1 MFANFVVE
9 IRIKNMKKLFV
20 ICCLG
25 ISSVGASAQLTDSWD
40 QAWINPPIS
49 ASPGCY
55 YYWDTGNISKYGITK
70 DLEAMKAIGID
81 EPFVANVV
89 GKRAKPGPVKVF
101 TEDWWN
107 CMVHAA
113 NEAKRLGMHIG
124 YFNCPGWSQSGGPWV
139 KPTETMRYL
148 ISRETRVNDGKKLNL
163 NIKELFDSISRKNLQ
178 LVSVQAFPVPLYD
191 DFRIADLRPK
201 VQAEGLEQAA
211 KLFDGEMATCVS
223 SKNKVSTITLSL
235 SKADTFRS
243 LQIYPADRPMKGYVV
258 MEAEDGKGGWKEV
271 CRMAIDRD
279 KLDTAVGPMTEGAL
293 TANFPDVTA
302 SQFRF
307 VFHTDKGIKL
317 REISLNKAAR
327 LACSTEKQLGKLW
340 PYPEVTATCYNWP
353 VTVQPNQSSLTVP
366 LNQVKDLTSMVDGQ
380 GNLQWRS
387 PKGKWVVLVTA
398 MSPTNVF
405 NSPCIP
411 EASGYEIDK
420 MNKKI
425 AEAHVDSFIGK
436 LMARIPAES
445 KNAVRH
451 VVADSYEKGAE
462 NWTDGMA
469 KDFVARYG
477 YDPMPYLPVL
487 TGRIVEDAEHSERFL
502 WDLRRFIADR
512 IATEYIGGLR
522 DRSHHYGLKLWMENY
537 GHWGYPGEFLNYGGA
552 SDEVSGEYW
561 VTKPQRG
568 PVEVRCA
575 SSAAHIYGKQRVSAE
590 SFTDSGT
597 TFNTQPDQ
605 LKARGDWAM
614 CQGINHYVL
623 HVYLHQPDDRKPGI
637 TAWFGTDF
645 NRNNTWFSRAKS
657 WVDYLRRSCA
667 MLQQGHP
674 VADVAYYI
682 GENTPKMTGEQTPAM
697 PNGYDFDFINAEVL
711 MKATVAKNH
720 RILLPSGVSYA
731 VLVLP
736 SDNTMRPAVA
746 AKIAELMKQG
756 ANVVGNAPETSPS
769 LEDYPRCDSLVAQ
782 YAQRLSSLLSPEV
795 PLDETLH
802 RLGWIEDCKTPAGF
816 LYTHRQEGDRHIYF
830 VSNQN
835 GKVMDADIA
844 FRVEGMLPELWD
856 AVSGKRNVAFHYH
869 EEKGK
874 TIVPLHFES
883 NGSWFVVFRNKK
895 PSSIQTTS
903 NIIVDNVTSTAT
915 KQAVPDSSKS
925 SILLTIDRPWKVTF
939 RPTYAPAFESEFN
952 TLADWSTNE
961 NPGIKYFSGT
971 AVYENSFTYKPKK
984 KEQAKDVCLD
994 LGGVKGMATMRI
1006 NGVELPTLWTAP
1018 YRQSVAP
1025 YLKKGKN
1032 RVEIEVVNCWWNRL
1046 AGDAKPGSKPV
1057 TWTTNK
1063 VVNAKSKLMSSGL
1076 LGPVSLIISE

>member
-1 MFANFVVE
+1 MN
-9 IRIKNMKKLFV
+9 IDKRIIIL
-20 ICCLG
+20 
-25 ISSVGASAQLTDSWD
+25 ASMGLAVFGLPAQGLDAWD
-40 QAWINPPIS
+40 DAWLNPPLS

-89 GKRAKPGPVKVF
+89 GKRAKQGPVKVF
-101 TEDWWN
+101 TEEWWD

-139 KPTETMRYL
+139 KPTETMRWL
-148 ISRETRVNDGKKLNL
+148 ISRETRVSGGRKLSL
-163 NIKELFDSISRKNLQ
+163 NIRELFDSISRKNLQ

-191 DFRIADLRPK
+191 DFRIADLHPTVK
-201 VQAEGLEQAA
+201 AEGLGQPE
-211 KLFDGEMATCVS
+211 KLFDGEMATVAS
-223 SKNKVSTITLSL
+223 SKDKVSTITVSL

-243 LQIYPADRPMKGYVV
+243 LQIYPADRTMKGYFV

-279 KLDTAVGPMTEGAL
+279 KLDAAVGPMIEGAL

-302 SQFRF
+302 SKFRF

-317 REISLNKAAR
+317 REIALNKAAR

-353 VTVQPNQSSLTVP
+353 VTVQPKESSLTIP
-366 LNQVKDLTSMVDGQ
+366 LNQVKDLTGMVDAQ
-380 GNLQWRS
+380 GRLQWRS

-405 NSPCIP
+405 NSPCTP

-420 MNKKI
+420 MNRKI

-445 KNAVRH
+445 KDAVRH

-469 KDFVARYG
+469 EDFEARYG
-477 YDPMPYLPVL
+477 YAPKSYLPVL
-487 TGRIVEDAEHSERFL
+487 TGRIVGDAEHSERFL

-552 SDEVSGEYW
+552 SDEVAGEYW

-568 PVEVRCA
+568 EVEVRCA

-597 TFNTQPDQ
+597 TFNTQPDK

-657 WVDYLRRSCA
+657 WLDYLRRSCA
-667 MLQQGHP
+667 MLQLGHS
-674 VADVAYYI
+674 VADVAYFI
-682 GENTPKMTGEQTPAM
+682 GENTPKMTGEQNPAM
-697 PNGYDFDFINAEVL
+697 PKGYDYDFVNAEVL
-711 MKATVAKNH
+711 MKATVGNDR
-720 RILLPSGVSYA
+720 RIQLPSGASYA

-736 SDNTMRPAVA
+736 SDKTMRPAVA
-746 AKIAELMKQG
+746 EKIAELVKQG
-756 ANVVGNAPETSPS
+756 ARIVGKAPEASPS
-769 LEDYPRCDSLVAQ
+769 LEGYPRCDSLVAQ
-782 YAQRLSSLLSPEV
+782 YAQQLSSLLPPSV

-802 RLGWIEDCKTPAGF
+802 GLGWIEDCETPAGF
-816 LYTHRQEGDRHIYF
+816 LYTHRQDGGKHIYF

-835 GKVMDADIA
+835 GKVMDAEVA
-844 FRVEGMLPELWD
+844 FRVEGMQPELWD
-856 AVSGKRNVAFHYH
+856 AVSGKRTVVAQYR
-869 EEKGK
+869 EEKGR
-874 TIVPLHFES
+874 TVVPLHFES
-883 NGSWFVVFRNKK
+883 NGSWFVVFRNKT
-895 PSSIQTTS
+895 SGNVQTS
-903 NIIVDNVTSTAT
+903 NNSTNNAT
-915 KQAVPDSSKS
+915 GQAMSGSSKS
-925 SILLTIDRPWKVTF
+925 SVLLTIDQPWKVTF
-939 RPTYAPAFESEFN
+939 KPTYAPAFESEFK
-952 TLADWSTNE
+952 TLSDWRENG
-961 NPGIKYFSGT
+961 NPGIKYYSGA
-971 AVYENSFTYKPKK
+971 AVYENTFTYKPKK
-984 KEQAKDVCLD
+984 KERAKDVCLD
-994 LGGVKGMATMRI
+994 LGSVKGMATVRI
-1006 NGVELPTLWTAP
+1006 NGVELPTLWTSP
-1018 YRQSVAP
+1018 YRQSVTP

-1032 RVEIEVVNCWWNRL
+1032 KVEIEVVNCWWNRL

-1057 TWTTNK
+1057 TWTTNRI
-1063 VVNAKSKLMSSGL
+1063 VNVKSKLLPSGL
-1076 LGPVSLIISE
+1076 LGPVSLVVAE